1 MRPIRSNF
9 AITRLIVLP
18 YAVLLALYL
27 LVVIGGGAW
36 LYLQLREAESQL
48 LVDEMLARLNPVVD
62 RVAATAGAPD
72 DASRLEAARG
82 LFEILPALRK
92 VALRGTER
100 GVEMRGDAAGLTT
113 RPAVPLPVESRRV
126 SDEPPVVHRLQQES
140 DAVFVI
146 RFDLRPE
153 GGPPLRLEF
162 GFDRV
167 RLLARLDAA
176 LSGIQSAVAGF
187 ALVGAISILLATGIT
202 WMAMRATRRIESHFQ
217 QLYRRASLT
226 EIAAELVHELRN
238 PLMALRGNVSALRVA
253 PEQAGEIAREMDQDI
268 VSLNDK
274 LSGFLALARSAS
286 DTGGFM
292 PADIGALIADAAR
305 LAEPVLA
312 ARGLTL
318 EIDAPPLPE
327 VPVRAEAI
335 RDVLLNLMLNAARSG
350 QHDGALRVRAWPR
363 EDALHVAVEDRG
375 DGIDPAL
382 LPRLFD
388 AFFTT
393 REDGNGLGL
402 AIARRVIA
410 AHHGRIAAMN
420 RDGGGARFEIVLPLR
435 QQEPPHWWKALK
447 KHYRD

>member
-18 YAVLLALYL
+18 YGILLTLYL

-48 LVDEMLARLNPVVD
+48 LVDEMLTRLAPVVD
-62 RVAATAGAPD
+62 RVAAAD
-72 DASRLEAARG
+72 DAPGDAARLEAARG
-82 LFEILPALRK
+82 LFAILPALRK
-92 VALRGTER
+92 VSLRDAER
-100 GVEMRGDAAGLTT
+100 GIEMRADAGDLRTGVAE
-113 RPAVPLPVESRRV
+113 PLPPGSRRV
-126 SDEPPVVHRLQQES
+126 SDEPPVARRLQQES
-140 DAVFVI
+140 GAVFVI

-162 GFDRV
+162 GFDRE

-176 LSGIQSAVAGF
+176 LRGIQRAVTGF

-238 PLMALRGNVSALRVA
+238 PLMALRGNASALRVA
-253 PEQAGEIAREMDQDI
+253 PEQAREIAIEMDRDI

-274 LSGFLALARSAS
+274 LSGFLQLARSAG
-286 DTGGFM
+286 DTGDFT
-292 PADIGALIADAAR
+292 PSDIGALIADAAR

-312 ARGLTL
+312 NQGLTL
-318 EIDAPPLPE
+318 RIDAPRLPE
-327 VPVRAEAI
+327 VPVRADAM
-335 RDVLLNLMLNAARSG
+335 RDVLLNLLLNAARSG
-350 QHDGALRVRAWPR
+350 QRRGAIRVRAWR
-363 EDALHVAVEDRG
+363 RGDAVHIAVEDRG

-402 AIARRVIA
+402 AIARRVVA
-410 AHHGRIAAMN
+410 AHHGRIFAMN
-420 RDGGGARFEIVLPLR
+420 RDAGGARFEIVLPLK

-447 KHYRD
+447 RSCRD